1 MRTAAPAGARAAIEL
16 GRERWGEHLER
27 ISHEC
32 AGLQA
37 SLLAAAGPGRSPCP
51 ELRLPLRAI
60 AFDREREL
68 IELALGTDAD
78 GPALRCLFASPARL
92 LAGESAQ
99 ACVLAVLER
108 DGEESWI
115 TLRRP
120 PVRRRRGCER
130 TWRAAVAQRGR
141 G

>member
-1 MRTAAPAGARAAIEL
+1 MGTPPPVGAGTAIEL

-27 ISHEC
+27 ISREC

-37 SLLAAAGPGRSPCP
+37 SLLAAAGPRDSPCP

-60 AFDREREL
+60 AFDRERGL

-92 LAGESAQ
+92 LAGESAR
-99 ACVLAVLER
+99 ACVLAVLEP

-120 PVRRRRGCER
+120 PVRRRRGCAR
-130 TWRAAVAQRGR
+130 TWRAAVAGR
-141 G
+141 GGA